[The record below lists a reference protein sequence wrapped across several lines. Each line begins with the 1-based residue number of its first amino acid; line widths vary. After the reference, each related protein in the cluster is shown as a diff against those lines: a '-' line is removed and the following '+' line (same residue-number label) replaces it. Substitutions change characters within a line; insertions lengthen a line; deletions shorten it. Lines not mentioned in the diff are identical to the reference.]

1 MIIKHTDIVFIVIYI
16 INLKIYYI
24 FFYKIMDEQILD
36 RMNNICIDD
45 LDSIQ
50 FYKSKI
56 DIKYDDII
64 NIWKSYIEKRY
75 MDKKNIV
82 NFDDSKTNSILK
94 ISILENVLGIILE
107 EVFKK
112 QINDIEDDLLIFYFK
127 GEKNILLLYKSY
139 FPLLNENKI
148 MLPFWQY
155 ILESKKLL
163 KQINKMFRDNENLC
177 IMTYTLKF

>member
-1 MIIKHTDIVFIVIYI
+1 
-16 INLKIYYI
+16 
-24 FFYKIMDEQILD
+24 MDEQILD

-94 ISILENVLGIILE
+94 ISILENVL
-107 EVFKK
+107 
-112 QINDIEDDLLIFYFK
+112 
-127 GEKNILLLYKSY
+127 LLYKSY